1 MRKKG
6 LEPHLLVGGGWSRE
20 AKGEG
25 AKAPHKGSFLASGGT
40 NWKGPEWGGGRG
52 PLCHVEIK
60 IGRGW
65 GGAPT
70 HGEASLGSLG
80 EMLCDSGGRKR
91 WLEQLMV
98 PEERGLGSCQP

>member
-1 MRKKG
+1 MRKKE
-6 LEPHLLVGGGWSRE
+6 LEPYLLRGGGWSRE
-20 AKGEG
+20 AKREG

-40 NWKGPEWGGGRG
+40 NWKGPEWRG
-52 PLCHVEIK
+52 QAPPVLC
-60 IGRGW
+60 GDQDWPRMGW
-65 GGAPT
+65 GSH
-70 HGEASLGSLG
+70 HGEASLASLG

>member
-6 LEPHLLVGGGWSRE
+6 LEPHLLGGGGGAGKQRGRE
-20 AKGEG
+20 LRHHI
-25 AKAPHKGSFLASGGT
+25 KAPSWLQEALTGRVLS
-40 NWKGPEWGGGRG
+40 GGGRG

-70 HGEASLGSLG
+70 HGEASLASLG